1 MKKRTL
7 SRLFLTCTSLLVLS
21 SCSEVMAKQE
31 KDVNILVSANL
42 EGRIAHSTYYDG
54 ISSYRKKLL
63 ANNSYVSLVDAGNF
77 TYGSYLSSVNNSEE
91 IISLMNKMQY
101 DYAIFGNGD
110 YSYGSTYL
118 TNLTSKADFQFLA
131 TNLKH
136 IGEGEN
142 KLSSFK
148 KYALVNYGGTKVGY
162 IGLVNPSLFLNNGPR
177 DFMDKD
183 GNYEYEIIHDYSN
196 IRAYYDE
203 LQTIIQEIKDKGAQY
218 IIALSSLPL
227 TGKDSV
233 QEHIESTHQ
242 IDVVIDGTN
251 EVAEASR
258 LYINDWSQNIP
269 VLSIGKNP
277 QMYGQITLT
286 RGGQLTATLI
296 SNYARIDMDV
306 TSYINEL
313 SSKYSSELSKV
324 LTSSNNELSI
334 YNNGGAR
341 LVDSQENGFANL
353 LADAYKNSLNA
364 DVALI
369 NSDSIR
375 GSLPN
380 GELNY
385 DALKKSLP
393 YEEKIVLVEATGQQ
407 ICDAL
412 EFASMDTVL
421 PLTDINSKQ
430 IEGSS
435 KKFMQVSGLKYS
447 IDTSITSSVSLDN
460 GFFKSVDGERR
471 VKDVKIAKDGSYVDI
486 DLNETYKVAT
496 LDRIVNKEL
505 LGFNMFNKN
514 NGETFTS
521 DITSLVDYL
530 NNKLVN
536 NVDAYLT
543 SQGRITII

>member
-7 SRLFLTCTSLLVLS
+7 SRMLLICGSLLALS
-21 SCSEVMAKQE
+21 SCSEEMAKQE

-63 ANNSYVSLVDAGNF
+63 ANNSYVSLLDAGNF

-110 YSYGSTYL
+110 YAYGSDYL
-118 TNLTSKADFQFLA
+118 TSLASKANFQFLA

-136 IGEGEN
+136 TKEGEN
-142 KLSSFK
+142 KYSSFK

-162 IGLVNPSLFLNNGPR
+162 IGLLNPSLIIDNGPR
-177 DFMDKD
+177 DFMDAD
-183 GNYEYEIIHDYSN
+183 GNFEYEIIGNESN
-196 IRAYYDE
+196 LRAYYDE

-218 IIALSSLPL
+218 VIALSSLPL
-227 TGKDSV
+227 AGTGSV
-233 QEHIESTHQ
+233 KELIESTHQ

-251 EVAEASR
+251 DVAEASK
-258 LYINDWSQNIP
+258 LYINDWAQNIP
-269 VLSIGKNP
+269 VISLGKNP
-277 QMYGQITLT
+277 QMFGQITLT
-286 RGGQLTATLI
+286 RGGQLTSTLI
-296 SNYARIDMDV
+296 SNYARIDMEV
-306 TSYINEL
+306 TNYISDL
-313 SSKYSSELSKV
+313 SSKYSAELSSV
-324 LTSSNNELSI
+324 LTTSNSELSI
-334 YNNGGAR
+334 YNNAGAR

-353 LADAYKNSLNA
+353 LTDAYKNSLNA
-364 DVALI
+364 DVALL

-375 GSLPN
+375 GSLPEGN
-380 GELNY
+380 LGY
-385 DALKKSLP
+385 DDLKKSLP
-393 YEEKIVLVEATGQQ
+393 YEEKIVLTEATGQQ
-407 ICDAL
+407 IIDAL

-421 PLTDINSKQ
+421 PSTDANSTQ

-447 IDTSITSSVSLDN
+447 IDTSVTSSVNLEN

-471 VKDVKIAKDGSYVDI
+471 VKDVKVLKDDSYVDI
-486 DLNETYKVAT
+486 DLTATYKVAT

-505 LGFNMFNKN
+505 LGFNMFNKTD
-514 NGETFTS
+514 GGTS
-521 DITSLVDYL
+521 STDITSLVDFL
-530 NNKLVN
+530 NNKLAN
-536 NVDAYLT
+536 KVDTYLT